1 MGRVVFHKERHVIK
15 VIDYSHTPH
24 EVACMMFPS
33 QAFQKLEPNFIHY
46 FLAQENSVLVS
57 GLFDSH
63 KGPAIVRVIL
73 AVVML
78 FMIPLDCSQ
87 TYQITK

>member
-46 FLAQENSVLVS
+46 FLAQENSVLSIQV
-57 GLFDSH
+57 LCKAQHAECLDI
-63 KGPAIVRVIL
+63 P
-73 AVVML
+73 
-78 FMIPLDCSQ
+78 FMTLSS
-87 TYQITK
+87 